1 MTYSTLMVHLDL
13 GLSNEGLLRIT
24 ADLAQRFN
32 AHVIGIAA
40 DQPLQIT
47 YGEGYM
53 SGDLVGLDRVEM
65 EDETNEAEASFRAA
79 LRARSP
85 HLEWR
90 SAVRSTSLAA
100 YVAQQA
106 RAADLVITAP
116 DQEGLEHSFSRRVK
130 VSDLVMR
137 AGRPVLLVPSG
148 VDQLSLE
155 SVVVGWKETP
165 ETHRA
170 IHDALPLL
178 KLAGHVTVAEI
189 ASAEAHDVALGQVKD
204 VVDWLERHAIKAE
217 SRVAVSTGDDT
228 TVLDAIAQEKGA
240 GLLVAGAYGHSR
252 LHEWMLG
259 GVTRDLLL
267 HPGRCS
273 LVSH

>member
-13 GLSNEGLLRIT
+13 GVSNEGLLRIT

-47 YGEGYM
+47 YGDAYM
-53 SGDLVGLDRVEM
+53 CGDLAGQDRVEM
-65 EDETNEAEASFRAA
+65 ESETHEAEACFRAA
-79 LRARSP
+79 LHARAP
-85 HLEWR
+85 LLEWR

-106 RAADLVITAP
+106 RAADLLITGP
-116 DQEGLEHSFSRRVK
+116 DQEVLEHDFSRRVN

-137 AGRPVLLVPSG
+137 AGRPILLVPSG
-148 VDQLSLE
+148 VAQISLE
-155 SVVVGWKETP
+155 SVVIGWKETP

-178 KLAGHVTVAEI
+178 KMAGHVTVVEI
-189 ASAEAHDVALGQVKD
+189 VSAEARNTALGRVKD
-204 VVDWLERHAIKAE
+204 VVDWLKRHHIEAE
-217 SRVAVSTGDDT
+217 PLVIVSTGDDT
-228 TVLDAIAQEKGA
+228 MQLDAIAQEKGA

-259 GVTRDLLL
+259 GVTRNLML